1 MKWILRLFPRV
12 VLITVGEWIRP
23 ILKILCSG
31 RKYTDPIDQSRYR
44 IFLGY
49 GHGKNYRKKVLCP
62 GTFSLERHRL
72 LWLYMKNKTDLLD
85 RKLKVL
91 HFAPEPPLLKQFK
104 EIQNWDYT
112 TADLTSPL
120 ADLKVDLCHLPFDDQ
135 TFDLI
140 MCNHVL
146 EHIENDAQA
155 MRELYRILTITG
167 ILIAMVPLNSKSKTT
182 YENPQI
188 KSKKMR
194 KKHFGQYDHVRV
206 YGMDYKIRLEKKGF
220 HVEFINYAS
229 ELKQSELERYRL
241 DFEEIIPIAIKRV

>member
-1 MKWILRLFPRV
+1 M
-12 VLITVGEWIRP
+12 
-23 ILKILCSG
+23 
-31 RKYTDPIDQSRYR
+31 
-44 IFLGY
+44 
-49 GHGKNYRKKVLCP
+49 VLCP

-72 LWLYMKNKTDLLD
+72 LWLYLKHKTDLLD
-85 RKLKVL
+85 RKLKVI

-104 EIQNWDYT
+104 KIHNWDYT

-120 ADLKVDLCHLPFDDQ
+120 ADHKVDICHLPFDHQ

-140 MCNHVL
+140 ICNHVL

-155 MRELYRILTITG
+155 MGELYRILKING
-167 ILIAMVPLNSKSKTT
+167 VLIAMVPLNSESETT

-206 YGMDYKIRLEKKGF
+206 YGMDYKTRLEKKGF
-220 HVEFINYAS
+220 EVEFINYAS
-229 ELKQSELERYRL
+229 ELKQNELDRYRL
-241 DFEEIIPIAIKRV
+241 DSKEIIPKGIRKL